1 MEGEQKMSKK
11 FEFEL
16 SPSNEYYEQY
26 KKLLFRKLQTMTD
39 EKTVGYSIAHGKAEL
54 TDDII
59 FEEALCNGIEYLKQ
73 ELADVLEA
81 DADEAEMKRA
91 EDMDF
96 YFGRYFANKDY
107 F

>member
-1 MEGEQKMSKK
+1 MSRHYS
-11 FEFEL
+11 FEL
-16 SPSNEYYEQY
+16 GLHDNYYDEY

>member
-1 MEGEQKMSKK
+1 MSRHYS
-11 FEFEL
+11 FEL
-16 SPSNEYYEQY
+16 GLNDNYYDEY

>member
-1 MEGEQKMSKK
+1 MSRHYS
-11 FEFEL
+11 FEL
-16 SPSNEYYEQY
+16 GLNDNYYDEY

-59 FEEALCNGIEYLKQ
+59 FEEALSNGIEYLKQ
-73 ELADVLEA
+73 ELAEVLEQ
-81 DADEAEMKRA
+81 DEDEAEMKRA

-96 YFGRYFANKDY
+96 FFGRYFADKDY
-107 F
+107 G